1 MYQIQLSYLQ
11 IVPVQVPAMAGYC
24 PIDGDLLLEAPSLV
38 VVATSDSS
46 PAILAGED
54 DGAVVSVVGD
64 FPDAR

>member
-1 MYQIQLSYLQ
+1 MRQIQLSYLQ
-11 IVPVQVPAMAGYC
+11 ITPVQEPGVAGYC

-54 DGAVVSVVGD
+54 DGAVIGVVGY